1 MGPGLTKTDQFT
13 QRGRSGHSSPKNKFF
28 RLENVRY
35 NVLCGF
41 GGIICPGNPQLPT
54 MACPP
59 VPFGGPFVDRRFWH
73 GSNGPWVGG
82 MGNGAQL
89 DLRRL
94 RSRVSP
100 SWAVWSFV
108 VTKSDQHEK
117 KSREPRRRTM
127 RWSTEAQTAICED
140 KTQTVLCERPS
151 LRFSVQSF
159 CGRRRAQERT
169 SGTGRPRR
177 DDQRLSTV
185 HF

>member
-1 MGPGLTKTDQFT
+1 MGPGLAKPDQST

-35 NVLCGF
+35 KVLCGF

-59 VPFGGPFVDRRFWH
+59 VPFGGPFVDRRSWH
-73 GSNGPWVGG
+73 GSDGPWVGG

-100 SWAVWSFV
+100 SWAVWSRAGHQ
-108 VTKSDQHEK
+108 SDTQA
-117 KSREPRRRTM
+117 RRPRGLGRWTM
-127 RWSTEAQTAICED
+127 RSSTEAQTAICEVE
-140 KTQTVLCERPS
+140 TQTVLCERPS
-151 LRFSVQSF
+151 LRFSVQYF

-177 DDQRLSTV
+177 DDQRLSTG